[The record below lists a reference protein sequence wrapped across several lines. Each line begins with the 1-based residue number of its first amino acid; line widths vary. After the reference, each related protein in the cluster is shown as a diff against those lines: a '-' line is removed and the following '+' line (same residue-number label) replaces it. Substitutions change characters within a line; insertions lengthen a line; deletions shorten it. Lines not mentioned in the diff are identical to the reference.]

1 MNETLVLLLEALEGA
16 DRKALNEIA
25 LDEFEKDYSKAKLR
39 NDEIRAE
46 LIELAHAKY
55 EQPETGEQVITD
67 NGSNDLVP
75 PQGQAPEPEPEKP
88 KVRTLKHR
96 KTGRILTWTPVLAKR
111 SGFVEVD

>member
-16 DRKALNEIA
+16 DRKALDEIA
-25 LDEFEKDYSKAKLR
+25 LDEFQKDISKLKTRKDDLR
-39 NDEIRAE
+39 DD
-46 LIELAHAKY
+46 LIQLAHAKY
-55 EQPETGEQVITD
+55 GEPQETVAPTVAASDDEQET
-67 NGSNDLVP
+67 P
-75 PQGQAPEPEPEKP
+75 APEPEKP